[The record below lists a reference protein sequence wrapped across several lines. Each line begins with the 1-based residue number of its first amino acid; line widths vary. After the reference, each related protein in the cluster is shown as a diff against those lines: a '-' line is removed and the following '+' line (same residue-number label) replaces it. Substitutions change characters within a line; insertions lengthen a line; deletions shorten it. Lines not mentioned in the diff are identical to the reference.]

1 MREINYHKKKSV
13 KKALAGI
20 LFGVLAL
27 AALVLFGLFRVR
39 EVTVMGNSRYSA
51 QEIQDAVMQDGL
63 CKNTL
68 YLLWKYGD
76 SEKANEELP
85 FLNGLEVTMISPYQ
99 VQLRVYEKP
108 EVGYFQKSGSYIYFD
123 EQGQVIEQSK
133 KKHED
138 VPKVTGL
145 TLNEVVLY
153 ETIPVKDETQRE
165 SLITLA
171 RLLNKNGLVPDEI
184 KFDKSEGILLYFDR
198 IRVRMGDA
206 VSLEEKSAALK
217 SIVPQLEGQE
227 GTVHMEG
234 YSQET
239 QTVTFK
245 KGEVE
250 QQVEVSQGGQAG
262 EDAQAGN
269 QAGGQTGQES
279 QGQGESESETES
291 ESESEPTY
299 EESDGT
305 FSTDAQGNEIYTDAA
320 GNTTTNVD
328 QYNYTDENGGIITDG
343 YGYIDPYTGAYI
355 LK

>member
-20 LFGVLAL
+20 LLGVLAL
-27 AALVLFGLFRVR
+27 AALILLGLFQVR
-39 EVTVMGNSRYSA
+39 EVTVIGNSRYNA

-76 SEKANEELP
+76 PERANQELP

-108 EVGYFQKSGSYIYFD
+108 EVGYVQKSGSYIYFD

-133 KKHED
+133 KNHEG

-145 TLNEVVLY
+145 TLDEVVLY
-153 ETIPVKDETQRE
+153 ETIPVKDETQRD

-171 RLLNKNGLVPDEI
+171 RLLNKNGLIPDEI
-184 KFDKSEGILLYFDR
+184 KFDKSEGIFLYFDQV
-198 IRVRMGDA
+198 RVKMGEPVA
-206 VSLEEKSAALK
+206 LEEKTAALK
-217 SIVPQLEGQE
+217 SIVPQLDGQE

-234 YSQET
+234 YSEET
-239 QTVTFK
+239 KTVTFK
-245 KGEVE
+245 KGETE
-250 QQVEVSQGGQAG
+250 QQMEIPEDGQAG
-262 EDAQAGN
+262 KVVQEEGREN
-269 QAGGQTGQES
+269 RESEGQ
-279 QGQGESESETES
+279 SESETES
-291 ESESEPTY
+291 ETGPVY
-299 EESDGT
+299 DESDGT